1 MKRSFTT
8 NHKIIGCEHYESI
21 YITPNIYGP
30 AYQVLIDYFVNHVRK
45 GRVVDIGCGQGRN
58 AIPLARLGYQVVGV
72 DASWVGV
79 KQMLSVTNKEKLSV
93 VGIAGD
99 FSTFTDFHDNDTIL
113 LDGIIGFGEKDS
125 DNEFAFLR
133 TLFQKLCSNTLVVF
147 VLPNSTLV
155 EERLINLLS
164 EYNHFIHLEKK
175 FEHRFESEYYGVSD
189 TINLDL
195 FSTVINLNV

>member
-1 MKRSFTT
+1 MNFRLT
-8 NHKIIGCEHYESI
+8 NYDKV

-30 AYQVLIDYFVNHVRK
+30 AYQVLFDYLATHIRI

-58 AIPLARLGYQVVGV
+58 AIPLARLGYQVIGV

-93 VGIAGD
+93 VGIVGD

-113 LDGIIGFGEKDS
+113 LDGIVGFGENDL

-155 EERLINLLS
+155 EERLIDFLS
-164 EYNHFIHLEKK
+164 EYNHFIQLEKK
-175 FEHRFESEYYGVSD
+175 FEHRFESEYYCVSD
-189 TINLDL
+189 TINLVL
-195 FSTVINLNV
+195 FSTVFNLNV